1 MDKGEKKM
9 AVIAKLKGKK
19 MVCGTE
25 KPLEGTITVYDY
37 IVKHSNKCSSLSII
51 NYYAKDTP
59 NMVSTTRFDF
69 VIGDSSNVNNYA
81 VSPRIIAKKQGNKVL
96 YTVEFLA
103 TYKGQI
109 VLDIALGDI
118 ERKGFAKN
126 GSDLFVLDK
135 DSLLFVLKELF
146 KNGKALR

>member
-1 MDKGEKKM
+1 M

-25 KPLEGTITVYDY
+25 KPLDGTMTVYDY
-37 IVKHSNKCSSLSII
+37 IVNHSDKCSSISII
-51 NYYAKDTP
+51 NYYAKNTP
-59 NMVSTTRFDF
+59 NTVSTTRFEL
-69 VIGDSSNVNNYA
+69 VIGDSSDVNNYA

-96 YTVEFLA
+96 YSVEFLA
-103 TYKGQI
+103 TYKGQV

-118 ERKGFAKN
+118 ERKGLAKN
-126 GSDLFVLDK
+126 GSDLFVMDK
-135 DSLLFVLKELF
+135 DTLLFVLKELF

>member
-1 MDKGEKKM
+1 M

-25 KPLEGTITVYDY
+25 KPLDGTMTVYDY
-37 IVKHSNKCSSLSII
+37 IVKNCDKCSSLSII
-51 NYYAKDTP
+51 NYYAKNTP
-59 NMVSTTRFDF
+59 NTVSTTRFEL
-69 VIGDSSNVNNYA
+69 VIGDSSDVNNYA
-81 VSPRIIAKKQGNKVL
+81 VSPRIIAKKQGKKVL

-118 ERKGFAKN
+118 ERKGLAKN
-126 GSDLFVLDK
+126 GSDLFIMDK
-135 DSLLFVLKELF
+135 DTLLFVLKELF

>member
-1 MDKGEKKM
+1 M

-25 KPLEGTITVYDY
+25 KPLDGTMTVYDY
-37 IVKHSNKCSSLSII
+37 IVNHSNKCSSLSII
-51 NYYAKDTP
+51 NYYEKNTP
-59 NMVSTTRFDF
+59 NTVSTTRFEV
-69 VIGDSSNVNNYA
+69 VIGDSSDVNNYA

-96 YTVEFLA
+96 YSVEFLA

-118 ERKGFAKN
+118 ERKGLAKN
-126 GSDLFVLDK
+126 GSDLFVMDK
-135 DSLLFVLKELF
+135 DTLLFVLKELF